1 MREHQQVAG
10 HDPVADLQ
18 FPDLGLLLVGEQDH
32 HDVASVGG
40 LGHVDH
46 LETRI
51 LGLRAARGVGTQADD
66 DVDAGLLQVERVR
79 VPLRAVAEDRDRL
92 PLEEG
97 EVGVVVVVDA
107 FAGTVHED
115 GQRSSGRA
123 WILLVCEPAVPR
135 TGSGGIAGL
144 VACAAIAAPATA
156 PAYVPPPAGV
166 LTQLSGTSGCVLEP
180 ASDGCAGGFSL
191 NGAAAVA
198 VSPDGSSVYSG
209 SLSGSGSIAVFDRS
223 PGNGALTQKPAPAGC
238 LNANGD
244 GGCARR

>member
-1 MREHQQVAG
+1 MRA
-10 HDPVADLQ
+10 
-18 FPDLGLLLVGEQDH
+18 
-32 HDVASVGG
+32 
-40 LGHVDH
+40 
-46 LETRI
+46 R
-51 LGLRAARGVGTQADD
+51 RAA
-66 DVDAGLLQVERVR
+66 
-79 VPLRAVAEDRDRL
+79 
-92 PLEEG
+92 
-97 EVGVVVVVDA
+97 
-107 FAGTVHED
+107 
-115 GQRSSGRA
+115 S
-123 WILLVCEPAVPR
+123 W
-135 TGSGGIAGL
+135 SGGIAGL

-244 GGCARR
+244 GGCAAVTGLGGVTDIEVSPDGQSVYVSAIFASSLVVFDRDPATGALTQKPGAAGCIVSDQPPRGPCTEARAVGRAAGIALSPDGSSL